1 MLHAIVSY
9 RGRGNKYITEPR
21 DVSRDPSNI
30 SLSLKNRATHHHMVI
45 QTSLTVKKN
54 NSEEILHYKCKQ
66 IEKAEVVQYILIILD
81 YSSAFRVIRFQLLGR
96 E

>member
-1 MLHAIVSY
+1 
-9 RGRGNKYITEPR
+9 
-21 DVSRDPSNI
+21 
-30 SLSLKNRATHHHMVI
+30 MVK

-81 YSSAFRVIRFQLLGR
+81 YSSAFRVIRFQFLGR